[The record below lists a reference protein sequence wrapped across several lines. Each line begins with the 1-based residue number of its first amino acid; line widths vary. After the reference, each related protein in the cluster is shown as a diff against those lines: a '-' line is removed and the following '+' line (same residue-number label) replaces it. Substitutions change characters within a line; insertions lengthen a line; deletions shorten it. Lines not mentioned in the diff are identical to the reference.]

1 MVVGRKLGD
10 YLDCKDFLF
19 YNDYE
24 EWSNGEDFYNFIFPN
39 CESKGEMNKD
49 FSKPNAVFLYKD
61 LKTTLNDTDKPAL
74 KRRIMLKDT
83 WGDDYAEFV
92 LENDLTLCSGL
103 SYRGRHNDLAHAQQM
118 NALIFDLDGVGLKE
132 ITAFFEVVKYCE
144 KNEPNKYF
152 WPIPRPTFVVLSGVG
167 LHVYYVFDKPI
178 DLFPNIKLQLKAYKY
193 ALTFNIWRYKETSK
207 EKETQYQSINQSFR
221 MVGSINEKHGNKII
235 AFKTGDRVSLEYM
248 NQYVKEDKRVDI
260 LKRLRPSKHNLA
272 EAKLKFPKWYE
283 RVIIQG
289 QTSERKKWCIKRD
302 VYEWWKKRCK
312 EPKGGHRYFFMMCMA
327 IYAYK
332 CDVSKQELEKDMLEV
347 FEKLKDIPHTNPLTK
362 RDVHS
367 ALESYDKGMAC
378 FKIKDIEILT
388 ALRIDRNRRNY
399 QTQENHLEIARAIRD
414 VKQSRQ
420 GKTWNNKDG
429 RPKNSGTKQLLIQE
443 WRIQNPQGKKI
454 ACHRELGLSRPTID
468 KWWD

>member
-1 MVVGRKLGD
+1 MLKD
-10 YLDCKDFLF
+10 YWECFNFLT

-248 NQYVKEDKRVDI
+248 NQYVKEDKRVDV
-260 LKRLRPSKHNLA
+260 LKRFRPSKYTLA
-272 EAKLKFPKWYE
+272 ETKIKFPEWYE
-283 RVIIQG
+283 RVIVRGEQR
-289 QTSERKKWCIKRD
+289 EKKKWHIKRD

-362 RDVHS
+362 RDVYS
-367 ALESYDKGMAC
+367 ALESYDKGLAC

-429 RPKNSGTKQLLIQE
+429 RPSKQSEIFL
-443 WRIQNPQGKKI
+443 WRINNPQGKKI
-454 ACHRELGLSRPTID
+454 DCHKELGLSRTTID
-468 KWWD
+468 KWWDTYTPNKE